1 MVKQS
6 LRASSHS
13 SCLNRVVR
21 APIALI
27 SVRQSQNTWMPL
39 YTVGSD
45 NAITQLVEDKKV
57 SWLSRVKNHKAKII
71 VTTIIEPPFVAVV
84 QQYYNAKNMECSQGI
99 KCRVP
104 KRSSNGTIWE
114 VSCCVGSIMDLLKKL
129 QEDLWLAI
137 DLHVTKDGFFGTVV
151 NGTWNGI
158 IGELATGK
166 ADIAFAT
173 LTSTTKRSR
182 VVDFGESFLQVTM
195 GILVA
200 SNYAAEMNVFNFNF
214 VANVTGNLL
223 FALLGMFICGL
234 IVLYVTENFV
244 NHQRGQEKK
253 YACRDGFSYISGIT
267 FQRDLGGKNPQQ
279 AATRVMFIVFAF
291 GMVIVM
297 TTYTATLTAVQV
309 KQDNNVVLTGINDQK
324 VCLSFFSCA
333 C

>member
-6 LRASSHS
+6 LKVSSHA
-13 SCLNRVVR
+13 SCLNRVVNT
-21 APIALI
+21 PIALV
-27 SVRQSQNTWMPL
+27 SLRQSQHAWMPL

-45 NAITQLVEDKKV
+45 NAITHLVEDKKV

-71 VTTIIEPPFVAVV
+71 VTTIREPPFVAVV
-84 QQYYNAKNMECSQGI
+84 QQYFNGKTRECSQGI
-99 KCRVP
+99 RCRLP
-104 KRSSNGTIWE
+104 KQSSNDTIWE

-137 DLHVTKDGFFGTVV
+137 DLHIAKDGFFGSIV
-151 NGTWNGI
+151 NGTWNGM

-195 GILVA
+195 GILVG
-200 SNYAAEMNVFNFNF
+200 SNYADEMNVLNFNF
-214 VANVTGNLL
+214 VANVTGDLL
-223 FALLGMFICGL
+223 FALFGMFICGL

-244 NHQRGQEKK
+244 HHHRGQKRK
-253 YACRDGFSYISGIT
+253 YASREGFSYISGIA

-324 VCLSFFSCA
+324 VCLSFFC
-333 C
+333 